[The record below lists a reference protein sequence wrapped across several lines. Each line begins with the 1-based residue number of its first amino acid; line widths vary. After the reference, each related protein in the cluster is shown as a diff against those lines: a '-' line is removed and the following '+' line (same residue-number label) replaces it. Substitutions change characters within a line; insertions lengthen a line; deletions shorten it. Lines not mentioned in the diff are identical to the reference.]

1 MRSIR
6 SGTRRQLSTGGVG
19 EKLFRKVL
27 IANRGEIA
35 LRVIRACKEL
45 GISTVAVYSE
55 ADRDS
60 LHVRYADE
68 AFCVGPPSS
77 SKSYLNILNII
88 SVATISGVDAI
99 HPGYGF
105 LAENPRFVEICETH
119 NIKFIGPTA
128 ETIERMGDKVHAK
141 QRMKE
146 VGVPVVPGSE
156 GPLADLAAAYKLAEE
171 IGYPVMIKASAGGG
185 GRGIRLVYSQDELEK
200 AYQTAQLEAE
210 VSFGNPEVYME
221 KHIVNPRHIE
231 AQLLFDEY
239 GNGIY
244 LGERDCSL
252 QRRRQKVLEESPSPA
267 VTQKMRKALGE
278 AALKGAKAVGYTNAG
293 TMEFLMDE
301 EGNYYFMEMNTR
313 IQVEHPV
320 TEMITNLDLVK
331 EQIRIAAGEKLI
343 LRQEELRI
351 EGHAIECR
359 INAEDPTKGFLP
371 QPGQIQFYHVPGGP
385 GVRVDSSVYTGCVI
399 SPYYDS
405 MVAKLIAWG
414 KDREEAI
421 SRMQRALGEFEIY
434 GVPTTIP
441 FHLEVLQ
448 NPSFR
453 AGEVTTS
460 FIEKQMNLQKET

>member
-1 MRSIR
+1 M
-6 SGTRRQLSTGGVG
+6 
-19 EKLFRKVL
+19 FRKVL

-35 LRVIRACKEL
+35 LRIIRACKEL

-119 NIKFIGPTA
+119 KIKFIGPTS
-128 ETIERMGDKVHAK
+128 ETIESMGDKVHAK

-156 GPLADLAAAYKLAEE
+156 GPLADLAAAFKLAEE

-185 GRGIRLVYSQDELEK
+185 GRGIRLVYSQEELEK

-320 TEMITNLDLVK
+320 TEMVTNLDLVK
-331 EQIRIAAGEKLI
+331 EQIRIAAGEKLN

-359 INAEDPTKGFLP
+359 INAEDPAKGFLP
-371 QPGQIQFYHVPGGP
+371 QPGQIQFYHAPGGP
-385 GVRVDSSVYTGCVI
+385 GIRVDSSVYTGCVI
-399 SPYYDS
+399 PPHYDS

-434 GVPTTIP
+434 GVSTTIP

-460 FIEKQMNLQKET
+460 FIEKQMNLRKET